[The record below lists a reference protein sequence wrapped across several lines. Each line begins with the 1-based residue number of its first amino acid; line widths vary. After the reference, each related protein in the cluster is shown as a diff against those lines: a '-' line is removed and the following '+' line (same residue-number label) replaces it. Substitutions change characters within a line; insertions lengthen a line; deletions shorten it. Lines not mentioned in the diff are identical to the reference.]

1 MPGGVVDAD
10 ELAFVTD
17 DRMIDD
23 GVEYGIVGQIVG
35 GESGAV
41 LADFG
46 HGDAGDFNA
55 VFTAARAEA

>member
-1 MPGGVVDAD
+1 
-10 ELAFVTD
+10 
-17 DRMIDD
+17 MIDD